1 MIQVTPGITALE
13 YHKRRSKLAA
23 SLPNNSIAILAASDT
38 KYRSGAVFYEFHQDS
53 NFFYLTGFNEPE
65 ATAVIQNVG
74 PSGSGD
80 YIFHL
85 FVRPK
90 DVKAESWDGARSGN
104 QAALDV
110 FNADQT
116 GDIAKL
122 STLLPPIIAGAS
134 EVFTDLSD
142 TRSSFSK
149 FFTGGDAGQYAF
161 RNMLQDSKVKPLKPV
176 LNELRVF
183 KSEAEVALM
192 LSAGRISGRALTN
205 AMRTRWKTEKELDAF
220 LDYQFKI
227 GGCDTAAYIPV
238 IAGGKHALKIHY
250 VRNDDVLHDG
260 DVVLVDAGGEVGGY
274 ITDITRTWPVSGKF
288 SEAQKDLYNT
298 VLDVQRSSI
307 SLCRQSSSIS
317 LDKIHKIT
325 ERGLFEGLKQLG
337 FDMSGDAMDIL
348 FPHHVGHYIG
358 LDVHDCPGYPRTGAL
373 EAGQCVTVEPGIYV
387 PNEDRWP
394 KHFRG
399 LGIRIEDSICVQDE
413 SPLVLTAEA
422 AKEVEDIEA
431 LRN

>member
-1 MIQVTPGITALE
+1 MTPGITALE

-65 ATAVIQNVG
+65 ATAVIQKVG
-74 PSGSGD
+74 QSGSGD

-90 DVKAESWDGARSGN
+90 DVKAESWDGARSGT

-110 FNADQT
+110 FNADHT
-116 GDIAKL
+116 GDISKL
-122 STLLPPIIAGAS
+122 SSLLSPIIAGAS
-134 EVFTDLSD
+134 EVFTDFSD

-149 FFTGGDAGQYAF
+149 FFTGDSSHHEFQK
-161 RNMLQDSKVKPLKPV
+161 MLQDSKAKPLRPF

-205 AMRTRWKTEKELDAF
+205 AMCTKWKTEKELNAF

-227 GGCDTAAYIPV
+227 GGCDTTAYIPV

-260 DVVLVDAGGEVGGY
+260 DMVLVDAGGGKGQDIERFRLKHPNLSPGSLVLQELPAALQTISVHES
-274 ITDITRTWPVSGKF
+274 ITVMAHNLFDEQPVK
-288 SEAQKDLYNT
+288 
-298 VLDVQRSSI
+298 
-307 SLCRQSSSIS
+307 
-317 LDKIHKIT
+317 
-325 ERGLFEGLKQLG
+325 
-337 FDMSGDAMDIL
+337 
-348 FPHHVGHYIG
+348 
-358 LDVHDCPGYPRTGAL
+358 
-373 EAGQCVTVEPGIYV
+373 
-387 PNEDRWP
+387 
-394 KHFRG
+394 
-399 LGIRIEDSICVQDE
+399 GIRSFLN
-413 SPLVLTAEA
+413 PNFKHGLTTHFQRCSCILHSYR
-422 AKEVEDIEA
+422 VP
-431 LRN
+431 RMV

>member
-1 MIQVTPGITALE
+1 VTPGITALE

-65 ATAVIQNVG
+65 ATAVIQKVG
-74 PSGSGD
+74 QSGSGD

-90 DVKAESWDGARSGN
+90 DVKAESWDGARSGT

-110 FNADQT
+110 FNADHT
-116 GDIAKL
+116 GDISKL
-122 STLLPPIIAGAS
+122 SSLLSPIIAGAS
-134 EVFTDLSD
+134 EVFTDFSD

-149 FFTGGDAGQYAF
+149 FFTGDSSHHEFQK
-161 RNMLQDSKVKPLKPV
+161 MLQDSKAKPLRPF

-205 AMRTRWKTEKELDAF
+205 AMCTKWKTEKELNAF

-227 GGCDTAAYIPV
+227 GGCDTTAYIPV

-260 DVVLVDAGGEVGGY
+260 DMVLVDAGGEVGGY

-288 SEAQKDLYNT
+288 SNAQKELYNT
-298 VLDVQRSSI
+298 ILDVQRSSI
-307 SLCRQSSSIS
+307 SLCRQSANIS

-325 ERGLFEGLKQLG
+325 EQGLLEGLKQLG
-337 FDMSGDAMDIL
+337 FDMSGNAMDIL

-358 LDVHDCPGYPRTGAL
+358 LDVHDCPGYPRTGPL
-373 EAGQCVTVEPGIYV
+373 KAGQCVTVEPGIYV

-399 LGIRIEDSICVQDE
+399 LGIRIEDSICVRDD

-422 AKEVEDIEA
+422 AKKIEDIEA
-431 LRN
+431 LRD

>member
-1 MIQVTPGITALE
+1 MTPGITALE

-65 ATAVIQNVG
+65 ATAVIQKVG
-74 PSGSGD
+74 QPGSGD

-116 GDIAKL
+116 GDISNL
-122 STLLPPIIAGAS
+122 STLLPPILAGAS

-149 FFTGGDAGQYAF
+149 FFTGDDASQYSF
-161 RNMLQDSKVKPLKPV
+161 RRILQDSKVKPLKPI

-183 KSEAEVALM
+183 KSDAEVALM

-220 LDYQFKI
+220 LEYHFKI

-250 VRNDDVLHDG
+250 VRNDDILHDG
-260 DVVLVDAGGEVGGY
+260 DMVLVDAGGEVGGY

-288 SEAQKDLYNT
+288 SDAQKDLYNT
-298 VLDVQRSSI
+298 ILDVQRSSI
-307 SLCRQSSSIS
+307 SLCRQSAGMS
-317 LDKIHKIT
+317 LDEIHKIT
-325 ERGLFEGLKQLG
+325 EQGLLEGLKQLG
-337 FDMSGDAMDIL
+337 FDMSGNAIDIL

-358 LDVHDCPGYPRTGAL
+358 LDVHDCPGYPRTGSL
-373 EAGQCVTVEPGIYV
+373 RAGQCVTVEPGIYV

-394 KHFRG
+394 KHFKG
-399 LGIRIEDSICVQDE
+399 LGIRIEDSICVQDD
-413 SPLVLTAEA
+413 SNLVLTAEA
-422 AKEVEDIEA
+422 AKEVDDIEA